1 MEKQRLIAG
10 AAVLAAFFAGAVQAA
25 DEAAFTKACAA
36 ADEARKMSAELK
48 YEWNTVEPL
57 IAKANDAAKAG
68 DFAKAVKLC
77 DEARKQ
83 SEASV
88 AQARKQADTW
98 RAAVVK

>member
-1 MEKQRLIAG
+1 MNKQRLIAG
-10 AAVLAAFFAGAVQAA
+10 ALVLGAFFAGSVQAA
-25 DEAAFTKACAA
+25 DEAAYAKSCAA
-36 ADEARKMSAELK
+36 ADEARKMAAELRF
-48 YEWNTVEPL
+48 EWNTVGPM

-68 DFAKAVKLC
+68 DFGKAVKLC

-88 AQARKQADTW
+88 AQARKQADAW

>member
-1 MEKQRLIAG
+1 MKKQRLIAG
-10 AAVLAAFFAGAVQAA
+10 ALVLAACAAGSAQAA
-25 DEAAFTKACAA
+25 DEAAYTKACAA
-36 ADEARKMSAELK
+36 AEEARKMSAELK
-48 YEWNTVEPL
+48 YEWNTVAPM

-68 DFAKAVKLC
+68 DFAKAVKMC